1 MVSGARS
8 CILVFC
14 ERVHCDK
21 ILEKQELSMESNK
34 RIVFMVS
41 GAMDSLLGAAAL
53 LAYFGVLPFDI
64 SDWGIPRWMIGL
76 IGALLFFSGIAVFTY
91 FLTRSDASE

>member
-1 MVSGARS
+1 
-8 CILVFC
+8 
-14 ERVHCDK
+14 
-21 ILEKQELSMESNK
+21 MESNK